1 MILVRF
7 LLTLCAALLIHA
19 GAMAQLPERMEP
31 KAEAVSD
38 TAPLPTPLEES
49 YSARAGVELRLFGH
63 GLFANGEGQ
72 TILPTGMVGGDYVL
86 GVGDALTVALRGQ
99 RSVTAGYRI
108 GRDGRLLV
116 EGLRPVQAAGRTLG
130 EVRAEMERQVAAS
143 LLDTRIFL
151 SLSAVRQVGV
161 LAIGEVARPGRQ
173 TISALSSVLDVL
185 QAAGGVTRQ
194 GSLRTIRLV
203 RRGETI
209 PIDLYELLRSGTSDA
224 DMAIRDGDRIL
235 APPVGP
241 TIAVAGSV
249 NQPGIYE
256 LPPPAFQIGVE
267 HALQLAGGTVAPRP
281 MRRLRLGFGPDGVEL
296 AEEIEA
302 GSGAMLSDG
311 DILIVSP
318 TTDRRSRAVAV
329 EGHVVAPGPYALDT
343 VRTVGG
349 LIEAA
354 AGLRPEPYLA
364 FAALE
369 STDTLTRERHWRP
382 LDLGEILDGRDVALH
397 EGDRLVVLSAEDVG
411 YMTSADVLD
420 ILTGA
425 GADPESLADCPGL
438 VALDRLLSGRSMGRW
453 ADHPFRAA
461 ARTLAPSGVPCPDIL
476 KAQPDLLPLA
486 FDHAILRWQGAD
498 RPGFYPRAD
507 RLPATSDATTSA
519 TGIAAEP
526 PYAVILEGHVWL
538 PGLRPLTPGTTL
550 RSLIDAEALKP
561 GAYPLL
567 GVIVRPGVGGLGRT
581 FLPFSPYRAAAGLED
596 RALTRGDRII
606 LFALDEIVALQTEDE
621 DGGGRESPPKNDV
634 RPLAG
639 RDLAS
644 FVRRQAVSL
653 VGEVGRPLSYPVAAR
668 TTLEALIDAA
678 DGLTRMADLT
688 EVEITSPTERGAARR
703 VVDLTVTPT
712 TTISVR
718 PGDSIR
724 INPLDDPLT
733 PAGIV
738 IAGEVLRPGVYD
750 LMRGET
756 LSDLIARAGGL
767 TVEAYPAGA
776 IFSRE
781 RARLREERRFRS
793 DADNLDRQL
802 AVQLASED
810 PPNDAEIALARE
822 LSQQLR
828 TVEPVG
834 RVVVE
839 ADPEVLALSPELD
852 VVLEPGD
859 RLFVPKRPLS
869 VIVAGEVL
877 APATLQFRTGKDARD
892 YIREAGGFGHYADDD
907 RVHVIYPD
915 GRAAPIAASYWEHT
929 PVLIPP
935 GSTIVVPRDPEPFD
949 FLAFADSITGILGQI
964 ALTAASV
971 TVLQSD

>member
-1 MILVRF
+1 MILVRL
-7 LLTLCAALLIHA
+7 LLTLCAVLLIHA
-19 GAMAQLPERMEP
+19 GAMAQSPEGMEP
-31 KAEAVSD
+31 KAETVFDPVS
-38 TAPLPTPLEES
+38 LPTPLEES
-49 YSARAGVELRLFGH
+49 YSARAGIELRLFGH
-63 GLFANGEGQ
+63 GLFANGEEPAVV
-72 TILPTGMVGGDYVL
+72 PTGVIGDGYVL

-108 GRDGRLLV
+108 GRNGRLLV

-161 LAIGEVARPGRQ
+161 LAIGEVAWPGRQ

-203 RRGETI
+203 RGGEAT
-209 PIDLYELLRSGTSDA
+209 PIDLYELLRTGSSDA
-224 DMAIRDGDRIL
+224 DMTIRDGDRIL

-256 LPPPAFQIGVE
+256 LSPPAFEIGLE
-267 HALQLAGGTVAPRP
+267 EALSMAGGTVAPRP
-281 MRRLRLGFGPDGVEL
+281 MRHLRLGFGPDGVEL
-296 AEEIEA
+296 AVEIEA
-302 GSGAMLSDG
+302 GSGAMLTDG
-311 DILIVSP
+311 DILILTP
-318 TTDRRSRAVAV
+318 ITDRRSRAVAV
-329 EGHVVAPGPYALDT
+329 EGHVVAPGPYALDS

-354 AGLRPEPYLA
+354 AGLKPAPYLA

-369 STDTLTRERHWRP
+369 NTDPLTRERHWRP
-382 LDLGEILDGRDVALH
+382 LDLSEILGGQDVALH
-397 EGDRLVVLSAEDVG
+397 EGDRLAVLSAEDVG

-425 GADPESLADCPGL
+425 GADPASLAECPGL
-438 VALDRLLSGRSMGRW
+438 VALDRLLSGRSVGRW

-461 ARTLAPSGVPCPDIL
+461 ARTLAPSGVPCPDIF
-476 KAQPDLLPLA
+476 KGQPNLLPLA

-507 RLPATSDATTSA
+507 RPPATSGATASA
-519 TGIAAEP
+519 EGIAAEP
-526 PYAVILEGHVWL
+526 PHAVTLEGHVWL
-538 PGLRPLTPGTTL
+538 PGLRPLTPATTL
-550 RSLIDAEALKP
+550 RSLIDEEALKP

-567 GVIVRPGVGGLGRT
+567 GVIVRPGAGGLGRA

-596 RALTRGDRII
+596 RALAQGDRII
-606 LFALDEIVALQTEDE
+606 LFALDDVVALQSEAED
-621 DGGGRESPPKNDV
+621 GRESPPKNDD
-634 RPLAG
+634 RPLSDP
-639 RDLAS
+639 DLAS

-653 VGEVGRPLSYPVAAR
+653 VGEVGRTLSYPVAAG

-678 DGLTRMADLT
+678 DGLTRTADPT
-688 EVEITSPTERGAARR
+688 EVEITSLAEGETARR
-703 VVDLTVTPT
+703 VVDLTVTPAT
-712 TTISVR
+712 AIPVA

-724 INPLDDPLT
+724 ISPLDDPLT

-750 LMRGET
+750 LIRGET

-767 TVEAYPAGA
+767 TAEAYPAGA

-781 RARLREERRFRS
+781 RARLREERRFLS

-839 ADPEVLALSPELD
+839 ADPDVLALSPELD

-869 VIVAGEVL
+869 VIVAGEVM

-915 GRAAPIAASYWEHT
+915 GRAAPISANYWEHT